1 LEFCRDQSCAGAWSL
16 QRLHYSE
23 VRDSGEFDRYVLY
36 EHTKSL
42 IASPPDVL
50 RVDEKHMHEQAV
62 FNVTGVIITTNDKNN
77 GLYLPEEDRR
87 HFVACSAAK
96 ISDFE
101 PGYFSRLYGWYE
113 TGGYEAVAYYLAN
126 LDIAWFDPKAPP
138 PKTQA
143 FWDIVSASPSPED
156 AELGDAIDALGAPGR
171 GDTHSDKKSRNKR
184 RICRVAGRPQELA
197 QGAAPHGSLW
207 LSGHAKS

>member
-1 LEFCRDQSCAGAWSL
+1 M
-16 QRLHYSE
+16 
-23 VRDSGEFDRYVLY
+23 
-36 EHTKSL
+36 KSL

-143 FWDIVSASPSPED
+143 FWDIVSASRSPED
-156 AELGDAIDALGAPGR
+156 AELADLPFARGCRTGRCNRCPGAPGC
-171 GDTHSDKKSRNKR
+171 GDTYSDKKSRNQR

-197 QGAAPHGSLW
+197 QGATPHGSLW